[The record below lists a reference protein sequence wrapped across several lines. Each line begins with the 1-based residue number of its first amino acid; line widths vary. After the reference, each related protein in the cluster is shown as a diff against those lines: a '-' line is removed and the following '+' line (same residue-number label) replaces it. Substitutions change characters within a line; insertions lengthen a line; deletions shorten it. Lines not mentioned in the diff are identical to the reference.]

1 MLGID
6 LLIIIVFE
14 IVFTIWMVS
23 VDKSQDYFQ
32 GIKKYKKEEFNKT
45 MEELNYQDNYKNLSH
60 TNLTF
65 PDSNITHPNFNTN
78 DSTIDKMDMKY
89 DEK

>member
-1 MLGID
+1 
-6 LLIIIVFE
+6 
-14 IVFTIWMVS
+14 
-23 VDKSQDYFQ
+23 
-32 GIKKYKKEEFNKT
+32 

-65 PDSNITHPNFNTN
+65 PDSNITHPNLNTN
-78 DSTIDKMDMKY
+78 DSTIHKMDMKY